1 MSIGEK
7 LKSLRGSK
15 SRAVVANALGIA
27 LSTLT
32 MYENNN
38 RVPRD
43 EIKVRISKYYGMP
56 IEELFFSPW
65 GHEK

>member
-7 LKSLRGSK
+7 LKRLRGSK
-15 SRAVVANALGIA
+15 SRAEVANALGIA

-43 EIKVRISKYYGMP
+43 EIKVRISKYYGTP
-56 IEELFFSPW
+56 IEELFF
-65 GHEK
+65 